1 MSEKITPTHSQIA
14 DFLTDD
20 IVSEMTSYLMEDF
33 GVSLEQALD
42 TIYTS
47 EIIKKLQNEEAE
59 LYVQSPSYVYEL
71 LRQEKNL

>member
-20 IVSEMTSYLMEDF
+20 IVSEMTSYLIEDF

>member
-47 EIIKKLQNEEAE
+47 DIIKKLQNEEAE

>member
-20 IVSEMTSYLMEDF
+20 IVSEITLYLMEDF

-47 EIIKKLQNEEAE
+47 DIIKKLQNEEAE

>member
-33 GVSLEQALD
+33 GVSLEHALN

-47 EIIKKLQNEEAE
+47 EVLKKLQNEDCE

-71 LRQEKNL
+71 LRKEKNL